1 MQPRFSSRRSGF
13 TLIELLVVIAI
24 IAILVAIL
32 LPAVQQAREAA
43 RRSQCKNN
51 LKQIGLAMHNYHDNY
66 EQFPPGYIDLRG
78 AGTVSDN
85 DGHWAWSVFI
95 TPYMD
100 LGTVWETLDPSNN
113 RASVAM
119 QNDRE
124 TFQQPFSA
132 FRCPTESQP
141 DVHNPGID
149 PGWAIDDRNGS
160 GGTNRGLPI
169 SNYVAANNIVSV
181 RQRPATSNTLDGTTG
196 ALGAF
201 FRDSKTSFRDLKDG
215 PSNTILVG
223 ERAYEMPGV
232 NGSVRGPA
240 GCLFAVRDANGN
252 GPSAQDASVAWNQGL
267 ATIFGTTRYALNH
280 PYPSPQSSQNQT
292 FTSNHP
298 GGVQFV
304 MGDGRVV
311 FLSDAIDARLVGAPW
326 VVDSVYEALVGI
338 KDNQPVGEY

>member
-1 MQPRFSSRRSGF
+1 MRSPLSAQRRGF

-51 LKQIGLAMHNYHDNY
+51 LKQIGLAMANYHDNY

-78 AGTVSDN
+78 SNTGPSDN

-100 LGTVWETLDPSNN
+100 LTNVWETLDPSNK
-113 RASVAM
+113 RASQSM
-119 QNDRE
+119 RDDRQ
-124 TFQQPFSA
+124 TFQSPYAA
-132 FRCPTESQP
+132 FRCPSESQP
-141 DVHNPGID
+141 DVHNPGPD
-149 PGWAIDDRNGS
+149 PGWAIDDQPGS

-169 SNYVAANNIVSV
+169 SNYVAANNIITV
-181 RQRPATSNTLDGTTG
+181 RQRPATNPRDGATG
-196 ALGAF
+196 AIGAF
-201 FRDSKTSFRDLKDG
+201 FRDSNIGYRDLKDG

-223 ERAYEMPGV
+223 ERAYELPGTS
-232 NGSVRGPA
+232 GTVRGPA
-240 GCLFAVRDANGN
+240 AVLFAVRDANGN
-252 GPSAQDASVAWNQGL
+252 GPTAQDSDTSPNQGL
-267 ATIFGTTRYALNH
+267 FSLFGTTRYAMNH

-292 FTSNHP
+292 FTSNHA
-298 GGVQFV
+298 GGSQFM

-311 FLSDAIDARLVGAPW
+311 FLSDNIDARLVGAPW
-326 VVDSVYEALVGI
+326 IVDSVYEALVGI
-338 KDNQPVGEY
+338 KDNEPIGEY